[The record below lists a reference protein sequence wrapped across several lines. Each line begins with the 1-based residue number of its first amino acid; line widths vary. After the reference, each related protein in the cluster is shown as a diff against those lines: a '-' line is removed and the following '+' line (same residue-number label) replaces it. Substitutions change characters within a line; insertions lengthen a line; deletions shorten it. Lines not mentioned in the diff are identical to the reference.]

1 MTVEE
6 YIKGRFQTFG
16 INLSEAD
23 IIGILT
29 GRTDRTT
36 DIDDKTINVANIA
49 MCEYIPTLLLR
60 ATSINENG
68 FSMSWN
74 TDGIKALY
82 RSLCNKYSLD
92 DELSDAPK
100 IDIL

>member
-23 IIGILT
+23 IVGILT
-29 GRTDRTT
+29 GRTDRATE
-36 DIDDKTINVANIA
+36 IDENTINVANMA

-60 ATSINENG
+60 ATSVNENG

-74 TDGIKALY
+74 TDGIKSLY
-82 RSLCNKYSLD
+82 RSLCSKYSLD
-92 DELSDAPK
+92 DELSDTPK